1 MISSI
6 QSETREAVDNMVSGN
21 QQVDTGLRLAE
32 QAGNSLQRINES
44 IRDVA
49 AMIRETAAATHEQA
63 ATSRAISG
71 RIDGI
76 AQTAQENQTSVQRTT
91 DSVHGLTELSGQLKQ
106 LVSRFRLA

>member
-1 MISSI
+1 M
-6 QSETREAVDNMVSGN
+6 
-21 QQVDTGLRLAE
+21 DTGLRLAE

-76 AQTAQENQTSVQRTT
+76 AQTAQETQPRCNAPQTRCMASPNYQGN
-91 DSVHGLTELSGQLKQ
+91 SNNLSHASDWLEPK
-106 LVSRFRLA
+106 STPRK